1 MVDVGGGD
9 LDPVGTVTL
18 RAEAAV
24 RSVNS
29 CRIRVD
35 EVVLESPG
43 GTDDYDE

>member
-1 MVDVGGGD
+1 MGM
-9 LDPVGTVTL
+9 VTL

-29 CRIRVD
+29 CRISVD
-35 EVVLESPG
+35 EVGLESPG